1 LDTFDTLNTILA
13 KGDAAT
19 GLENVIETLMTGSKD
34 EVSTQYGL
42 LAEALSYP
50 DDYSS
55 VSFRL
60 NANARWADGQP
71 VLPEDVIF
79 SFEKYKALSPKAAI
93 YYAHVTKAEKTGDRE
108 VTFSFDVTG
117 NRELPSIVG
126 QLSIVPKHWW
136 EATGP
141 DGKPRNIAETTLE
154 PVMGSGPYKV
164 ASVVSGS
171 KIRFERRPDYWG
183 NQLNVKIGSHNFDAI
198 EYTYFSDRDVE
209 FEFFRSDNSDFWEE
223 NAAKRWA
230 TSYDFPAVTEGR
242 VKRELLDNAY
252 RSSGVMV
259 GFIPNLRRDKFKDPL
274 VREALTYAFDFEELN
289 RTIFFDQYTRVNSY
303 FFGTELAS
311 SGLPQGREL
320 DILTELKDL
329 VPARVFSQE
338 YANPVAGDPARLR
351 SNLKTAIDLFRKA
364 GYELKNNRMTNA
376 KTGQAFS
383 FEILLNGPIIEKV
396 ALPFAKNLKL
406 IGIDVSVRTVDPSQ
420 FTNRWRTRDYDV
432 IYQGWNQS
440 LNPGNEQAE
449 YWGSKSAAIDGS
461 QNFAGIADP
470 AIDKLIDRIIFAPNR
485 DDQIAATR
493 ALDRVLLAN
502 HYVIPSYTLRK
513 SRIAYWNR
521 LSRPDE
527 LPTYALGF
535 PEIWWMNP
543 AQ

>member
-1 LDTFDTLNTILA
+1 
-13 KGDAAT
+13 
-19 GLENVIETLMTGSKD
+19 
-34 EVSTQYGL
+34 
-42 LAEALSYP
+42 
-50 DDYSS
+50 
-55 VSFRL
+55 
-60 NANARWADGQP
+60 
-71 VLPEDVIF
+71 
-79 SFEKYKALSPKAAI
+79 
-93 YYAHVTKAEKTGDRE
+93 
-108 VTFSFDVTG
+108 
-117 NRELPSIVG
+117 
-126 QLSIVPKHWW
+126 
-136 EATGP
+136 
-141 DGKPRNIAETTLE
+141 
-154 PVMGSGPYKV
+154 
-164 ASVVSGS
+164 
-171 KIRFERRPDYWG
+171 
-183 NQLNVKIGSHNFDAI
+183 
-198 EYTYFSDRDVE
+198 VE

-274 VREALTYAFDFEELN
+274 VREALNYAFDFEELN

-329 VPARVFSQE
+329 VPARVFNQE

-364 GYELKNNRMTNA
+364 GYELKNNRMTNV